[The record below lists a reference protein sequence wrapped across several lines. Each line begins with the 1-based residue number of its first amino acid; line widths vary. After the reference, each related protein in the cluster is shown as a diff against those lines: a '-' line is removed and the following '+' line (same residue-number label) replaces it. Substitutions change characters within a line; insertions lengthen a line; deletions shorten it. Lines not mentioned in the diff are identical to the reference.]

1 MPPTTTTLI
10 GHPEQVSNAIA
21 RQRQLGLV
29 VDARP
34 VANAADGRTIYEL
47 TQRQTPA
54 PAARVTTTP
63 GRAAVAAAGTTA
75 VAGVGYAGYL
85 AVMWIAANWALL
97 LGIGVTFAIVL
108 AVLARIG
115 GGCVLN
121 IVCKTHR

>member
-1 MPPTTTTLI
+1 MTIAPARTGHLTPTPTRPADVVPRARVVIDGQLVNPPV
-10 GHPEQVSNAIA
+10 P
-21 RQRQLGLV
+21 R
-29 VDARP
+29 
-34 VANAADGRTIYEL
+34 
-47 TQRQTPA
+47 TQRT
-54 PAARVTTTP
+54 PAARTVVTP
-63 GRAAVAAAGTTA
+63 ARAAVAVAGTSA

-85 AVMWIAANWALL
+85 AVMWAAANWALL

>member
-1 MPPTTTTLI
+1 MTTRTPPRTADLIAHPTL
-10 GHPEQVSNAIA
+10 
-21 RQRQLGLV
+21 
-29 VDARP
+29 ARP
-34 VANAADGRTIYEL
+34 ADVVPRARVVIDGQLVNPPVPLVPR
-47 TQRQTPA
+47 TPA
-54 PAARVTTTP
+54 VRPIVTPA
-63 GRAAVAAAGTTA
+63 RAAVAAAGTAA

-97 LGIGVTFAIVL
+97 LGVGVTFAIVL